1 MGKGGKTFLKKSFS
15 LPSPNPIPPFPK
27 TFVFIESLLPVF
39 PAGRVRTMS
48 FGRFF
53 MGTLG
58 MGSGAKEA
66 CGGEEKGGPAGVQA
80 AICLAWLLYDSFGAD
95 VMYGEGVAVCPG
107 VEQDRFRGKLRVQGR
122 RRHCVKDRV

>member
-1 MGKGGKTFLKKSFS
+1 M
-15 LPSPNPIPPFPK
+15 
-27 TFVFIESLLPVF
+27 FIESLLPVF

-95 VMYGEGVAVCPG
+95 VMYGEGVAVCLG
-107 VEQDRFRGKLRVQGR
+107 VEQDRLRGKLRVQGR
-122 RRHCVKDRV
+122 RRHSVKDRV

>member
-1 MGKGGKTFLKKSFS
+1 M
-15 LPSPNPIPPFPK
+15 
-27 TFVFIESLLPVF
+27 FIESLLPVF

-58 MGSGAKEA
+58 VGLGAKEA

-95 VMYGEGVAVCPG
+95 VMYGDG
-107 VEQDRFRGKLRVQGR
+107 VEQDRLRGKLRVQGR

>member
-1 MGKGGKTFLKKSFS
+1 M
-15 LPSPNPIPPFPK
+15 
-27 TFVFIESLLPVF
+27 FIESLLPVF

-66 CGGEEKGGPAGVQA
+66 CGGEGQLACRRLFVLLGCCMIVLGRMLCTGKASPFALALSKTGSGESCGCRAAGGIA
-80 AICLAWLLYDSFGAD
+80 
-95 VMYGEGVAVCPG
+95 
-107 VEQDRFRGKLRVQGR
+107 
-122 RRHCVKDRV
+122 

>member
-1 MGKGGKTFLKKSFS
+1 M
-15 LPSPNPIPPFPK
+15 
-27 TFVFIESLLPVF
+27 FIESLLPVF

-66 CGGEEKGGPAGVQA
+66 CGGEEKGGPAGVQT

-107 VEQDRFRGKLRVQGR
+107 VEQDRLRGKLRVQGR